1 MRFALALMSCLLL
14 MCSIG
19 VAHADKRVA
28 LVIGNGAYQHT
39 PALINP
45 KNDADDIGKTLRG
58 LGFATIVA
66 TDLDRAGMSKALDR
80 FSRTV
85 SGANI
90 AIVYYSGHGMQFAGK
105 NYLLPVDAQ
114 LQSAD
119 DVNRFRLLPLSD
131 IFGVLQHAPGARI
144 VILDACRNNPVE
156 DDLKRRVASIRGGNR
171 DAFLTRGLSR
181 VEANGLI
188 VAYATQ
194 ANDVA
199 ADGTG
204 NNSPFAKALLDNLA
218 TPNID
223 VRQMLFNVQDE
234 VDRLTDGKQ
243 RPELSISLVGKF
255 KLKVTASARENTAT
269 ARDNKETKT
278 TKENKEVV
286 KIPPLDPAAQAWA
299 VTRDTTS
306 QAVLKDFIR
315 QFGKTV
321 YGSMARARLK
331 ELKKTQV
338 AAVPPPAHAPS
349 ASPNVPKDKLGPK
362 ASAHYDVAAL
372 TSDQTQPSATLNSTD
387 LVHLMKLHLRQAGC
401 DPGDDSGVWDKGAR
415 RALGQFNKHAGT
427 HLDVN
432 IPSMDSLKAL
442 QAKQGRVCPL
452 VCRSGTRLEGDHC
465 VAVKPKSNTKPSAAG
480 RRYGIGMT
488 LRYRCHSKDFT
499 ACATLCNAGFSG
511 ACRRMNR
518 LR

>member
-1 MRFALALMSCLLL
+1 VRFALALTSCLLL

-45 KNDADDIGKTLRG
+45 KNDAEDIGKTLRG

-66 TDLDRAGMSKALDR
+66 TDLDRAGMSNALDR

-243 RPELSISLVGKF
+243 RPELSISLVGKC
-255 KLKVTASARENTAT
+255 KLKVTVGARENTAT
-269 ARDNKETKT
+269 ARDNKENKT

-286 KIPPLDPAAQAWA
+286 EIPPLDPAAQAWA
-299 VTRDTTS
+299 VTRETKS
-306 QAVLKDFIR
+306 QAVLEDFIR

-338 AAVPPPAHAPS
+338 AAIPPPAHAMPS
-349 ASPNVPKDKLGPK
+349 P
-362 ASAHYDVAAL
+362 
-372 TSDQTQPSATLNSTD
+372 
-387 LVHLMKLHLRQAGC
+387 
-401 DPGDDSGVWDKGAR
+401 
-415 RALGQFNKHAGT
+415 
-427 HLDVN
+427 
-432 IPSMDSLKAL
+432 
-442 QAKQGRVCPL
+442 
-452 VCRSGTRLEGDHC
+452 
-465 VAVKPKSNTKPSAAG
+465 PSAAMAPPAVGALPGAGGAAPAHAPTSDAGTAFDGIWRFEMSGGPYCRKKSGKFPRWISGGIIKEGDGKIVGSIAKNG
-480 RRYGIGMT
+480 RFHFENPAAVNKNVTVVVQGTIKGETGEGSFIVVGTHCRGT
-488 LRYRCHSKDFT
+488 YRIH
-499 ACATLCNAGFSG
+499 LVRRLSG
-511 ACRRMNR
+511 R
-518 LR
+518 